1 MIDIFVTTISEDNIF
16 TLRLMLAIIFG
27 LILLFIGLLTIA
39 IANSVGSSAL
49 ARRQQN
55 KFRHYEMSKGAMKVS
70 LIEIDPPNPIQSV
83 FRTFNPD
90 KVMYQQI

>member
-39 IANSVGSSAL
+39 IANSVGSSAI

-55 KFRHYEMSKGAMKVS
+55 KFRHY
-70 LIEIDPPNPIQSV
+70 
-83 FRTFNPD
+83 
-90 KVMYQQI
+90 